1 MNDFEEAILLRVK
14 TLLEGLKV
22 PQDPPPDPEGYVIV
36 VPDAPNS
43 AVLRDVK
50 IGVIEELPVPNPA
63 TPPTAF
69 VSLDGGTND
78 SAEATFITH
87 LVEVLDI
94 RIQVHLDQKIGTANR
109 PLYIES
115 NPGPILPID
124 IQGTDL
130 RTEIRKLITH
140 ADLMTAVAHLPE
152 ASITNVVQSEWE
164 FDERYRGGPQEILTM
179 IFQAVV
185 TDTKQ

>member
-1 MNDFEEAILLRVK
+1 MDFEEAILERVGM
-14 TLLEGLKV
+14 LLDQITV
-22 PQDPPPDPEGYVIV
+22 DQDPPADSEGYVIV
-36 VPDAPNS
+36 MPDPPKN
-43 AVLRDVK
+43 AVLRKVN

-63 TPPTAF
+63 MPPTAY

-78 SAEATFITH
+78 DATATFISH

-94 RIQVHLDQKIGTANR
+94 RIQIHLDQKIGTPNR
-109 PLYIES
+109 HPYITS

-130 RTEIRKLITH
+130 RSEIRKLITH
-140 ADLMTAVAHLPE
+140 ADLMTAVAHLPNV
-152 ASITNVVQSEWE
+152 SIQDVVQSEWE
-164 FDERYRGGPQEILTM
+164 YDERYRGGPQEILIM
-179 IFQAVV
+179 IFQAVI